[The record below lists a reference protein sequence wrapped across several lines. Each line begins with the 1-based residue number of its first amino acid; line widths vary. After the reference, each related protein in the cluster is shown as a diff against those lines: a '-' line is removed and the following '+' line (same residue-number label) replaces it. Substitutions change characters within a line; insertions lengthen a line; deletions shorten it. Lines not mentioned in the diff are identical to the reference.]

1 MKNPTKNVGQ
11 AGLWSAV
18 FDQDLCTGCAACVNL
33 CPSIGNYQ
41 DNTFILHECDRI
53 DGRCHLYC
61 PRTPTDLEELRNLLF
76 DSEDLGL
83 ELGPMKSFYVTRAA
97 DVQVR
102 DAAQHGGTVSALI
115 SLAFRKGLVDASVLA
130 GQRSD
135 FLPESVTVRD
145 PKEVPGKAGS
155 KFVVSPTVGMFNRA
169 CRGDAERIGVVATPC
184 QCLALAKM
192 RAYAEETDKPCVEK
206 LKLVIGL
213 FCGWALSWRGF
224 KALLAEK
231 VRDAEIIGVDIPPS
245 SHQCMEVYTNK
256 GTVEVPIKDVQECV
270 RPSCKYC
277 PDMTAEFADI
287 SVGSAR
293 SPEGWAVDRGWNQV
307 IVRTVV
313 GEELL
318 NLAREEGVLEFKTV
332 PDGNLDKLKA
342 ASMNKKR
349 ASHKILTEKTCG

>member
-1 MKNPTKNVGQ
+1 M
-11 AGLWSAV
+11 
-18 FDQDLCTGCAACVNL
+18 
-33 CPSIGNYQ
+33 
-41 DNTFILHECDRI
+41 
-53 DGRCHLYC
+53 
-61 PRTPTDLEELRNLLF
+61 
-76 DSEDLGL
+76 
-83 ELGPMKSFYVTRAA
+83 TRAA

-115 SLAFRKGLVDASVLA
+115 SLAFRKGLVDAAVLA

-135 FLPESVTVRD
+135 LLPESITVRD
-145 PKEVPGKAGS
+145 PKEVAGKAGS

-192 RAYAEETDKPCVEK
+192 RAYAEEMDKPCVDK

-213 FCGWALSWRGF
+213 FCGWALSWRGL

-245 SHQCMEVYTNK
+245 SHQCMEVYTSK

-287 SVGSAR
+287 SVGSSR
-293 SPEGWAVDRGWNQV
+293 SPEGWEVDKGWNQV

-318 NLAREEGVLEFKTV
+318 NVSEMTVRPGSVLVGREVCDLEGELDFSIILHSRNGEVDLHPAPNITLQPGDRLAVFASLDVLNRLERMNRTGGV
-332 PDGNLDKLKA
+332 
-342 ASMNKKR
+342 
-349 ASHKILTEKTCG
+349 